1 VVKRSA
7 SFITQRMEAVG
18 ERLRRDGWNAD
29 FTDIR
34 EQNKTFTPLFRSDVK
49 SATVSQEA
57 AESRQEQPVKAESQ
71 VLEAVSAKS
80 AEQAR
85 FHR

>member
-1 VVKRSA
+1 
-7 SFITQRMEAVG
+7 MEAVG

-71 VLEAVSAKS
+71 MLEAVSAKS

>member
-1 VVKRSA
+1 MSSGRHRSSPSA
-7 SFITQRMEAVG
+7 WKPSVSG
-18 ERLRRDGWNAD
+18 AD

-34 EQNKTFTPLFRSDVK
+34 EQNKTCTPLFRSEVK